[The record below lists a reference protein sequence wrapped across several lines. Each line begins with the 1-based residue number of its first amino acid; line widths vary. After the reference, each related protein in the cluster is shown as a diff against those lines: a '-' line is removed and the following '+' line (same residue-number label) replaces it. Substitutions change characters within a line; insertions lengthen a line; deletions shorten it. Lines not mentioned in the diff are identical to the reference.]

1 MVISPVING
10 LGMYQLRLFS
20 VHCDHDL
27 ESDWPPLSSPGKVT
41 MNLLLVYIPE
51 DVSERAD
58 GTALGRVRVLEPFE
72 GAIGI
77 LEVMRKG

>member
-20 VHCDHDL
+20 LHCDNEHGI
-27 ESDWPPLSSPGKVT
+27 DWPPLSSPGKVT
-41 MNLLLVYIPE
+41 MNLVLVYIPE
-51 DVSERAD
+51 NVSERAD
-58 GTALGRVRVLEPFE
+58 GTALGRVWVLEPFE

-77 LEVMRKG
+77 LEVMRQG